1 MRQGR
6 EYTDERFITGSPA
19 GLGGR
24 AVLLEIHR
32 DTTWNVRGLSP
43 HTPGNDPLGVLTPWP
58 FFGARES
65 CLSDKKARETEAPEI
80 GNCQGLEILYQ
91 QLVNLVGRAG
101 LGLGAGHWDR

>member
-19 GLGGR
+19 GVGDR

-32 DTTWNVRGLSP
+32 DTMWNVRGLSP

-65 CLSDKKARETEAPEI
+65 CLTKSKRDRGTGDRKLPGAENSVSTAGELSGK
-80 GNCQGLEILYQ
+80 
-91 QLVNLVGRAG
+91 GRPG
-101 LGLGAGHWDR
+101 PWSRTLG

>member
-6 EYTDERFITGSPA
+6 EYTDERFITGLPA
-19 GLGGR
+19 GVGGR

-65 CLSDKKARETEAPEI
+65 CLTKKQERQRHHRKLP
-80 GNCQGLEILYQ
+80 
-91 QLVNLVGRAG
+91 
-101 LGLGAGHWDR
+101 GAGNSVSTAGELSGKGRPGPWSRTLG